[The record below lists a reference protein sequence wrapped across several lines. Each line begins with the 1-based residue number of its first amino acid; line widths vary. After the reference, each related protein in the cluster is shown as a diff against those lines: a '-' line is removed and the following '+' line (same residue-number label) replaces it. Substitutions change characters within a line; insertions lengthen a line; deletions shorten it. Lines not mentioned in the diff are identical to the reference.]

1 MTESGQNERNAAILD
16 SARCESNIYVKN
28 EGKPN
33 SVEKRGDWEEMEWQK
48 AFMKERNRIHGK
60 GIVINPESPQRFQEY
75 PLSSP
80 RVFNTID
87 GYEEGGLIRESLLP
101 RLLPSF
107 SQRMCYH
114 TRYASFAR

>member
-48 AFMKERNRIHGK
+48 AFMKERNRIHEK
-60 GIVINPESPQRFQEY
+60 GIVINPGSPQRFQEY
-75 PLSSP
+75 PLSSSNVG
-80 RVFNTID
+80 VFNAID
-87 GYEEGGLIRESLLP
+87 RYEEGGLIRESLLP
-101 RLLPSF
+101 RLLSSF
-107 SQRMCYH
+107 SQRVCYH
-114 TRYASFAR
+114 TSYAR